1 MSNRIDSR
9 EAWVVAVAALAIAA
23 TCFGAPL
30 IVTVALQPV
39 AADLGGFRSV
49 PAAAISLAMLG
60 TGVGGLMMAWLA
72 ERIGFRWVV
81 MLGSIMVCAGLAL
94 STGGQ
99 TWQLYVGHGLLIGL
113 LGNGAVHSPLYVYV
127 TRWFEARRG
136 SALAFI
142 ASGQY
147 VAGAAWPPLFE
158 RAIAAWGWRATMIGF
173 GVLVMAVA
181 IPLAAIFLTPAPDT
195 PEAKPGTA
203 VAGADSGTILHLRPN
218 VLLALLSLAAFLCCV
233 PMAMPA
239 SHLIAFCGD
248 LGIAASTGA
257 IMLSVLLVCAFLS
270 RQLWG
275 LISDRIGGLTTLLVG
290 SLAQVTTMLGFLLT
304 QDEAGLFLVAA
315 AFGLGFSGLVPAYM
329 LTVRQLF
336 PAREAAWR
344 IPVVLLTAMA
354 GMAAGSW
361 LAGIIYDHAGAYAP
375 AFAVGIAAN
384 LAHLAIVAALVMQ
397 RRRVGERQALG
408 V

>member
-1 MSNRIDSR
+1 MGSRIDSR
-9 EAWVVAVAALAIAA
+9 EAWAVAVVALAIAA

-30 IVTVALQPV
+30 VVTVAMQPV

-60 TGVGGLMMAWLA
+60 TGVGGLVMAWLA

-81 MLGSIMVCAGLAL
+81 MLGATMVCAGLAL

-173 GVLVMAVA
+173 GVVVMAVA
-181 IPLAAIFLTPAPDT
+181 IPLAAIFLEPAPAT

-203 VAGADSGTILHLRPN
+203 VAGAENTILGLRPN
-218 VLLALLSLAAFLCCV
+218 VLLALLSAAAFLCCV

-248 LGIAASTGA
+248 LGIAAKTGA

-275 LISDRIGGLTTLLVG
+275 LISDRIGGLMTLLVG
-290 SLAQVTTMLGFLLT
+290 SLAQVTAMLGFLLT

-336 PAREAAWR
+336 PAGEAAWR

-397 RRRVGERQALG
+397 GRRVAERQALRA
-408 V
+408 

>member
-1 MSNRIDSR
+1 
-9 EAWVVAVAALAIAA
+9 
-23 TCFGAPL
+23 
-30 IVTVALQPV
+30 
-39 AADLGGFRSV
+39 
-49 PAAAISLAMLG
+49 
-60 TGVGGLMMAWLA
+60 
-72 ERIGFRWVV
+72 
-81 MLGSIMVCAGLAL
+81 
-94 STGGQ
+94 
-99 TWQLYVGHGLLIGL
+99 
-113 LGNGAVHSPLYVYV
+113 
-127 TRWFEARRG
+127 
-136 SALAFI
+136 
-142 ASGQY
+142 
-147 VAGAAWPPLFE
+147 VAGAAWPPVFE

-173 GVLVMAVA
+173 GAVVMAVA
-181 IPLAAIFLTPAPDT
+181 IPLAAIFLKPAPDT

-203 VAGADSGTILHLRPN
+203 AAGADHGTILGLTPN
-218 VLLALLSLAAFLCCV
+218 VLLALLSAAAFLCCV

-275 LISDRIGGLTTLLVG
+275 LISDRIGGLMTLLVG
-290 SLAQVTTMLGFLLT
+290 SLAQVTAMLGFLLT

-315 AFGLGFSGLVPAYM
+315 AFGLGFAGLVPAYM

-375 AFAVGIAAN
+375 AFAVGIAAH
-384 LAHLAIVAALVMQ
+384 LVLLAIISALVMQ
-397 RRRVGERQALG
+397 RRRVAERQALQ

>member
-1 MSNRIDSR
+1 
-9 EAWVVAVAALAIAA
+9 VAALAIAA

-30 IVTVALQPV
+30 VVTVALQPV

-81 MLGSIMVCAGLAL
+81 MLGAIMVCAGLAL

-99 TWQLYVGHGLLIGL
+99 AWQLYVGHGLFIGL
-113 LGNGAVHSPLYVYV
+113 LGNGAVHSPLYVHI
-127 TRWFEARRG
+127 TRWFEVRRG

-147 VAGAAWPPLFE
+147 LAGAAWPPLFE
-158 RAIAAWGWRATMIGF
+158 SAIAAWGWRATMIGF
-173 GVLVMAVA
+173 GMIVMAVA
-181 IPLAAIFLTPAPDT
+181 IPLAAIFLKPAPAT

-203 VAGADSGTILHLRPN
+203 AADAEGTILGLRPN
-218 VLLALLSLAAFLCCV
+218 VLLALLSAAAFLCCV

-248 LGIAASTGA
+248 LGITAKTGA

-275 LISDRIGGLTTLLVG
+275 LISDRIGGLMTLLVG
-290 SLAQVTTMLGFLLT
+290 SLAQVTAMTGFLLT

-329 LTVRQLF
+329 LAVRQLF
-336 PAREAAWR
+336 PAHEAAWR
-344 IPVVLLTAMA
+344 IPIVLLTAMA

-384 LAHLAIVAALVMQ
+384 LVHLAIISALVMQ
-397 RRRVGERQALG
+397 RRRVAERQALQ